1 MTEKKGMM
9 YMRHIKT
16 IRKTRKDIIK
26 AILRI
31 ALEVAKIVGTAI
43 GATLFLILE
52 AIAHGSRFGL
62 FSIFMHDDLAD
73 DDFLSFEMYEYIG
86 EFAENIKDQIDTIQV
101 ALLDIKE
108 TKEEKIELKKEEEKK
123 ALLTTKDFNDDIIEY
138 IRNILI
144 KLNGLPQ
151 EEQRLFTEKLKEILT
166 DYTSKYFDALKN
178 PSSAPLAQDTAL
190 LVRQTALDKLV
201 TIDLAVSS
209 RIKIHNKISAI
220 SLEEKEVLSM
230 MQSSGETSPLQEG
243 QKLEMRM

>member
-1 MTEKKGMM
+1 MTEEKGMM
-9 YMRHIKT
+9 YMKHIKRT
-16 IRKTRKDIIK
+16 RKTRKDIIK

-31 ALEVAKIVGTAI
+31 ALEISKIIGTAL
-43 GATLFLILE
+43 GATLLLIFEML
-52 AIAHGSRFGL
+52 AASSRYTPVGL
-62 FSIFMHDDLAD
+62 LLFD
-73 DDFLSFEMYEYIG
+73 DDDDIDFISFDLYENIG
-86 EFAENIKDQIDTIQV
+86 EYANNIKDYIDDIKE
-101 ALLDIKE
+101 ASLDIKE

-201 TIDLAVSS
+201 TIDLAVSA

-220 SLEEKEVLSM
+220 SLPNGVCL
-230 MQSSGETSPLQEG
+230 
-243 QKLEMRM
+243 